1 MGTQRRKGARKSADG
16 HDDHRGTAL
25 MLKEEDERRRIF
37 ERISEVRAAQV
48 TEGMFDCFG
57 KASAH
62 YVRPGGLRL
71 PCGVLEHLGLD
82 FTVVPIRSYL
92 FAQSVLAAD
101 VSARCR

>member
-62 YVRPGGLRL
+62 YCDQGACVYHAECLSISAL
-71 PCGVLEHLGLD
+71 
-82 FTVVPIRSYL
+82 IS
-92 FAQSVLAAD
+92 QSFP
-101 VSARCR
+101 